1 LRPVEVALPT
11 GLAEPLALLE
21 EALRDGDPVPEDF
34 ADRLRKAVEAGDVE
48 VLAARAE
55 DQLLGVALLAY
66 RLNVSAGGLFASVE
80 ELYVRREARRRGVGH
95 ALLQAA
101 DERCEKRGISYV
113 EAQVEKKKP
122 NCSTPPWATSRRQAY
137 ESSPAPYLQ
146 ATTKTYLKPDTSL
159 RTPALYRRRHH
170 GTPGLRR
177 TSGPASWRRRP
188 GVRYRLRP
196 SPAPRT
202 GRS

>member
-1 LRPVEVALPT
+1 LRPVEVVLPT

-55 DQLLGVALLAY
+55 DQLLGVALLVY

-80 ELYVRREARRRGVGH
+80 ELYVRPEARRRGVGH

-113 EAQVEKKKP
+113 EAQVEEKEAVLFYAAVGYKP
-122 NCSTPPWATSRRQAY
+122 ET
-137 ESSPAPYLQ
+137 
-146 ATTKTYLKPDTSL
+146 
-159 RTPALYRRRHH
+159 
-170 GTPGLRR
+170 
-177 TSGPASWRRRP
+177 
-188 GVRYRLRP
+188 GVRVL
-196 SPAPRT
+196 S
-202 GRS
+202 RSLPIIDDQDLPETRYLS

>member
-1 LRPVEVALPT
+1 LRQVEVALPT

-66 RLNVSAGGLFASVE
+66 RLNVSAGGIFASVE
-80 ELYVRREARRRGVGH
+80 DLYVRPEARRRGVGR

-101 DERCEKRGISYV
+101 EERCEERGISYV
-113 EAQVEKKKP
+113 EAQVEEKE
-122 NCSTPPWATSRRQAY
+122 AELLYAAVGY
-137 ESSPAPYLQ
+137 EPE
-146 ATTKTYLKPDTSL
+146 T
-159 RTPALYRRRHH
+159 
-170 GTPGLRR
+170 
-177 TSGPASWRRRP
+177 
-188 GVRYRLRP
+188 GVRVL
-196 SPAPRT
+196 S
-202 GRS
+202 RSLPIIDDQALPET

>member
-1 LRPVEVALPT
+1 MRPVEVVLPT

-55 DQLLGVALLAY
+55 GQLLGVALLAY

-80 ELYVRREARRRGVGH
+80 ELYVRPEARRRGVGH

-113 EAQVEKKKP
+113 EAQVEEKEAELFYAAVGYKP
-122 NCSTPPWATSRRQAY
+122 ET
-137 ESSPAPYLQ
+137 
-146 ATTKTYLKPDTSL
+146 
-159 RTPALYRRRHH
+159 
-170 GTPGLRR
+170 
-177 TSGPASWRRRP
+177 
-188 GVRYRLRP
+188 GVRVL
-196 SPAPRT
+196 S
-202 GRS
+202 RSLPISDDQDLPET

>member
-1 LRPVEVALPT
+1 MRPVEIALPT

-55 DQLLGVALLAY
+55 DQILGVALLAY
-66 RLNVSAGGLFASVE
+66 RLNLSAGWIFASVE
-80 ELYVRREARRRGVGH
+80 DLYVRPEARGRGVGR

-113 EAQVEKKKP
+113 EAQVEEKAAELFY
-122 NCSTPPWATSRRQAY
+122 TAVGY
-137 ESSPAPYLQ
+137 EPE
-146 ATTKTYLKPDTSL
+146 T
-159 RTPALYRRRHH
+159 
-170 GTPGLRR
+170 
-177 TSGPASWRRRP
+177 
-188 GVRYRLRP
+188 GVRVL
-196 SPAPRT
+196 S
-202 GRS
+202 RSLPIIDDQDLPET

>member
-1 LRPVEVALPT
+1 MRLVEVAPPT
-11 GLAEPLALLE
+11 GLSEPLALLE

-80 ELYVRREARRRGVGH
+80 DLYVRPEARRRGVGL

-101 DERCEKRGISYV
+101 DERCEERGISYV
-113 EAQVEKKKP
+113 EAQVEEKE
-122 NCSTPPWATSRRQAY
+122 AELLYAAVGY
-137 ESSPAPYLQ
+137 EPE
-146 ATTKTYLKPDTSL
+146 T
-159 RTPALYRRRHH
+159 
-170 GTPGLRR
+170 
-177 TSGPASWRRRP
+177 
-188 GVRYRLRP
+188 GVRVL
-196 SPAPRT
+196 S
-202 GRS
+202 RSLPIIDDQDLPER

>member
-1 LRPVEVALPT
+1 MRPVEVALPT

-34 ADRLRKAVEAGDVE
+34 ADRLRKAVEAGDLE

-80 ELYVRREARRRGVGH
+80 ELYVRPEARRRGVGH

-101 DERCEKRGISYV
+101 DERCEERGISYV
-113 EAQVEKKKP
+113 EAQVEGKEAELFYAAVGYKP
-122 NCSTPPWATSRRQAY
+122 ET
-137 ESSPAPYLQ
+137 
-146 ATTKTYLKPDTSL
+146 
-159 RTPALYRRRHH
+159 
-170 GTPGLRR
+170 
-177 TSGPASWRRRP
+177 
-188 GVRYRLRP
+188 GVRVL
-196 SPAPRT
+196 S
-202 GRS
+202 RSLPTSDDQDLPET

>member
-48 VLAARAE
+48 VLAVRTE

-80 ELYVRREARRRGVGH
+80 DLYVRPEARRRGVGR
-95 ALLQAA
+95 ALLHAA
-101 DERCEKRGISYV
+101 DKRCEERGISYV
-113 EAQVEKKKP
+113 EAQVEEKE
-122 NCSTPPWATSRRQAY
+122 AELFYAAVGY
-137 ESSPAPYLQ
+137 EPE
-146 ATTKTYLKPDTSL
+146 T
-159 RTPALYRRRHH
+159 
-170 GTPGLRR
+170 GLRVLSHSLPIIDDQDLPE
-177 TSGPASWRRRP
+177 T
-188 GVRYRLRP
+188 
-196 SPAPRT
+196 
-202 GRS
+202 

>member
-1 LRPVEVALPT
+1 M

-34 ADRLRKAVEAGDVE
+34 ADRLRKAVEAGDLE

-66 RLNVSAGGLFASVE
+66 RLNVSAGGIFASVE
-80 ELYVRREARRRGVGH
+80 DLYVRPEARGRGVGR

-113 EAQVEKKKP
+113 EAQVEEKAAELFY
-122 NCSTPPWATSRRQAY
+122 TAVGY
-137 ESSPAPYLQ
+137 EPE
-146 ATTKTYLKPDTSL
+146 T
-159 RTPALYRRRHH
+159 
-170 GTPGLRR
+170 
-177 TSGPASWRRRP
+177 
-188 GVRYRLRP
+188 GVRVL
-196 SPAPRT
+196 S
-202 GRS
+202 RSLPIIDDQDLPET